1 MIIDSTI
8 KLIAKFRKLHLEWLE
23 KREHGLLKQMFALL
37 PKVENQIKDFSQAN
51 TPYKWKDRFVQ
62 VSSEYIEDFKATFQ
76 KKGHGSNIAQSS
88 QSIDNALA
96 WLFENIPELKE

>member
-37 PKVENQIKDFSQAN
+37 PKVESQINNFSQAN

-62 VSSEYIEDFKATFQ
+62 VSSEYINDFKATFQ
-76 KKGHGSNIAQSS
+76 KKSSSSNIAQSS
-88 QSIDNALA
+88 QSIDNALD
-96 WLFENIPELKE
+96 WLFKNIPELKE